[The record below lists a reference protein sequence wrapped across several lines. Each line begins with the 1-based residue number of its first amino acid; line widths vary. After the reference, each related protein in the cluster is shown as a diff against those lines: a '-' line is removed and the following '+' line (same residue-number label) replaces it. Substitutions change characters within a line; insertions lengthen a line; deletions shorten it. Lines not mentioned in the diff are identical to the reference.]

1 MKARRV
7 EASCQRYD
15 RNPLQK
21 APRRTSRKFPLP
33 LSLPWTGS
41 SAFQTDRNEL
51 AYVNFRLSIADL
63 RLEEMKS
70 AKLRNASDPIENRK
84 S

>member
-1 MKARRV
+1 MKARRA
-7 EASCQRYD
+7 EASYQQCD

-21 APRRTSRKFPLP
+21 VPRRTSRKSPLP
-33 LSLPWTGS
+33 PSLPWRGS

-51 AYVNFRLSIADL
+51 AYLNFRLSNADS

-70 AKLRNASDPIENRK
+70 AEPRNTSDPIGNRK